1 MSFMAVDSRI
11 SVYITKSD
19 EPNCVLWDETINAFL
34 LQMEKYF
41 SSKDNL
47 IVEKKIMLY
56 LCAVLYFAVIIFP
69 IQNVM
74 TKNHFKGE
82 VFKDPYKIK
91 RLVQFQNNLCKEMD
105 GLLRNYECQLLRYI
119 SYK

>member
-82 VFKDPYKIK
+82 V
-91 RLVQFQNNLCKEMD
+91 
-105 GLLRNYECQLLRYI
+105 
-119 SYK
+119 